1 MSTFEVGIRVGHM
14 VYGDMVG
21 VNALVDT
28 EVIHAVLPSSF
39 LETLGVEP
47 DLQVQVAYADG
58 EVREAGS
65 GEVRIAY
72 NGMER
77 VCPVIFGNEDI
88 YLVGKITLEI
98 LNLTVDPVH
107 EVLTSAPPIRGRP
120 F

>member
-14 VYGDMVG
+14 VYGDMVA
-21 VNALVDT
+21 VSALVDT
-28 EVIHAVLPSSF
+28 GATHTVLPASF

-77 VCPVIFGNEDI
+77 VCPVIFGEEDS
-88 YLVGKITLEI
+88 YLVGKITLKI
-98 LNLTVDPVH
+98 LNLTVDSGH
-107 EVLTSAPPIRGRP
+107 EALVAAPPIRGRP